1 MTRKKIRDI
10 RQEEFIVAALEATH
24 KRGFHAVTMAEI
36 AAEIGA
42 TAASINYY
50 FGSKDQLMF
59 ETMRHLLRVL
69 KLTHNHHLQIAL
81 DPKDRVRAI
90 FDAHFDPRFFT
101 PQNCSFWVQFW
112 SAAPYSTHLERLHRI
127 NQSRVKSH
135 FRAELA
141 HLVASP
147 FHETMRRI
155 LQSYLDGVW
164 LSVAQ
169 ADRAVD
175 PRHARQEAHALIE
188 LLINEAT
195 ASTS

>member
-10 RQEEFIVAALEATH
+10 RHEEFIVAALEATH
-24 KRGFHAVTMAEI
+24 KRGFHAVTMSEI

-59 ETMRHLLRVL
+59 ETMRHLLRIL
-69 KLTHNHHLQIAL
+69 GATHKQYLDVAL
-81 DPKDRVRAI
+81 DPKDRLRAI

-101 PQNCSFWVQFW
+101 PQHCSFWVQFW
-112 SAAPYSTHLERLHRI
+112 SAAPYSAHLEQLHRI

-141 HLVASP
+141 ALVPAP
-147 FHETMRRI
+147 FRETMRRI

-164 LSVAQ
+164 RRGSG
-169 ADRAVD
+169 RSR
-175 PRHARQEAHALIE
+175 PRLIPSLNRQIRWTVP
-188 LLINEAT
+188 IQ
-195 ASTS
+195 